1 MGKSAPD
8 GAHGGAAQVFGGD
21 IVTGGQK
28 FAQTTAQ
35 IDAIECQRNLG
46 LEVDDIGRV
55 FRVLT
60 HAEHLPHGLFMSK
73 AHDVMKSFATFRH
86 KIGGLG
92 VGQSQWRNMVQRSTK
107 AAVHRAVHKGRPRF
121 GGEQEGF
128 HPALQHACARSI
140 QGHNL
145 PRREYM
151 RAS

>member
-21 IVTGGQK
+21 IVAGGQK

-35 IDAIECQRNLG
+35 IDAIKCQRNLG

-55 FRVLT
+55 FRILA

-92 VGQSQWRNMVQRSTK
+92 VGQSQWSDMVQRSTK
-107 AAVHRAVHKGRPRF
+107 AAVHRAVHK
-121 GGEQEGF
+121 E
-128 HPALQHACARSI
+128 
-140 QGHNL
+140 
-145 PRREYM
+145 
-151 RAS
+151 